1 MNHEYRSWIRV
12 HSEYNESKAIE
23 EICGKSVRRGSFL
36 RLLAPRVTFLKNKK
50 KTVLRC
56 GLGECVSLSFFVWP
70 GGVTHINKY
79 TNKEKHTHIYK

>member
-1 MNHEYRSWIRV
+1 MRKIRETRQFFKV
-12 HSEYNESKAIE
+12 GGPQGHFFEK
-23 EICGKSVRRGSFL
+23 
-36 RLLAPRVTFLKNKK
+36 TKK